1 MISFGDHDCMERG
14 HELPSEYVYRVIRER
29 IGSGEYR
36 PAQQLPTVGNLTESL
51 GVSRATV
58 VKALARLQQDGYVV
72 SRKRWASFVADNPP
86 N

>member
-1 MISFGDHDCMERG
+1 MERG

-29 IGSGEYR
+29 IGSGEYQ
-36 PAQQLPTVGNLTESL
+36 PGQQIPTVGNLAESL
-51 GVSRATV
+51 GAARATV
-58 VKALARLQQDGYVV
+58 VKALRRLQEDGYVV

>member
-1 MISFGDHDCMERG
+1 MERG

-29 IGSGEYR
+29 IGSGEYQ
-36 PAQQLPTVGNLTESL
+36 PGQQIPTVGNLAESL
-51 GVSRATV
+51 SASRATV
-58 VKALARLQQDGYVV
+58 VKALRRLQEDGYVV

>member
-1 MISFGDHDCMERG
+1 MERG

-29 IGSGEYR
+29 IGSGEYQ
-36 PAQQLPTVGNLTESL
+36 PGQQIPTVGNLADSL
-51 GVSRATV
+51 GASRATV
-58 VKALARLQQDGYVV
+58 VKALRRLQEDGYVV

>member
-1 MISFGDHDCMERG
+1 MERG

-29 IGSGEYR
+29 IGSGEYQ
-36 PAQQLPTVGNLTESL
+36 PGQQIPTVGNLAGSL
-51 GVSRATV
+51 SASRATV
-58 VKALARLQQDGYVV
+58 VKALRRLQEDGYVV

>member
-1 MISFGDHDCMERG
+1 MERG

-29 IGSGEYR
+29 IGSGEYE
-36 PAQQLPTVGNLTESL
+36 PGQQIPTVGSLAESL
-51 GVSRATV
+51 GAARATV
-58 VKALARLQQDGYVV
+58 VKALRRLQEDGYVV